1 MTISSA
7 PFRHDVVFLQEHF
20 ASPSVPRFKSQPMLS
35 AAPYPPFQKRKDGPP
50 TNVGAVGA
58 TKALRH
64 QPLLLLGNLECGT
77 ASVGAGLVSAGRG
90 CAVEFAAAVG
100 DQTGLRTCAVGTGA
114 ERV

>member
-1 MTISSA
+1 MTLCSC
-7 PFRHDVVFLQEHF
+7 RNT
-20 ASPSVPRFKSQPMLS
+20 SPRRLSPRVHVRTNAVGSTVPAIAKTQAR
-35 AAPYPPFQKRKDGPP
+35 ATHY
-50 TNVGAVGA
+50 VGAFGA
-58 TKALRH
+58 AKALGH

-90 CAVEFAAAVG
+90 CAVEFAGAVG